1 MVRKLARD
9 RLEDLRNA
17 VPFIFIVLAQILL
30 VEVEDRPLNSID
42 AGEVIALD
50 EKLYRLRHAADG
62 HVGAEVTHDAA
73 VDGVGQGL
81 AQFERLSD
89 CWHGYFVVFS
99 PEEFL
104 EIHGVHLRSLFF
116 RRYEDILH
124 VLAYR
129 DERTGLDVVV
139 APVFHKSL
147 DSLAG
152 RRIELNL
159 VEYDDGVAL
168 GQALSLQ
175 QKQVSKERVEI
186 TDIVKVLAHVD
197 SVEREV
203 DEQIV
208 GIVLLRKSLCNGT
221 LPNAPCALNQQCCSA
236 IGDLFPFCNSVVRF
250 ALEKGRHCPSFAE
263 IDKC

>member
-1 MVRKLARD
+1 MVRKLAGN
-9 RLEDLRNA
+9 RLEDLRDA
-17 VPFIFIVLAQILL
+17 VSLIFIVFAQILL
-30 VEVEDRPLNSID
+30 VEIEDRPLNPID
-42 AGEVIALD
+42 AGEVVAVD

-81 AQFERLSD
+81 ARFERLPD
-89 CWHGYFVVFS
+89 CRHGYFVVCS

-104 EIHGVHLRSLFF
+104 EIHGIHFRPLFL
-116 RRYEDILH
+116 RRYEDVLH

-129 DERTGLDVVV
+129 DERTSLDVVV
-139 APVFHKSL
+139 APVSHEDL

-168 GQALSLQ
+168 GQTLPLQ

-186 TDIVKVLAHVD
+186 TNVAKVLAYVD
-197 SVEREV
+197 SVE
-203 DEQIV
+203 
-208 GIVLLRKSLCNGT
+208 
-221 LPNAPCALNQQCCSA
+221 
-236 IGDLFPFCNSVVRF
+236 
-250 ALEKGRHCPSFAE
+250 
-263 IDKC
+263 